1 MPFMIPFK
9 TLYYFSCS
17 ALCFQLIL
25 LPALFSSATSR
36 QPRESLQS
44 RRTGKTPT
52 ITYSGPLVPTQPTAY
67 SGPIPYSGPIGSSS
81 GVAYSG
87 PIGASS
93 SGIAHSGPIYPT
105 TTGASSSHSG
115 PLSGRPPRSSHTRTF
130 SYSGRTTR
138 NPQRTTTAPV
148 SRAEPAYSGPLHNR
162 SQSADVL
169 NLQTFIDS
177 SIG

>member
-25 LPALFSSATSR
+25 LPLVLSSATSR
-36 QPRESLQS
+36 QSRESLQS
-44 RRTGKTPT
+44 RRTGKTPI
-52 ITYSGPLVPTQPTAY
+52 ITYSGPLVSTQPTAY
-67 SGPIPYSGPIGSSS
+67 SGPIPYSGPIGASSS
-81 GVAYSG
+81 GV
-87 PIGASS
+87 
-93 SGIAHSGPIYPT
+93 AHSGPIYPT